1 MQWLSQQIW
10 PHQQR
15 TEKLLQPAGS
25 WSFTPA
31 KSFSQPG
38 EYNLLHKGQLKVAGL
53 KGYWSA
59 LVQHICTGDRCEAI
73 SQGTV
78 PCDSFQKEWAMGY
91 HIISIFTIADVCDII
106 SHKLHKPV
114 RNTKTAHE
122 PLGPS
127 GLLTRKET
135 SIVFFCHCHV
145 RIYSIQFWRL
155 YSWTSAAWAFNQ
167 WRAG

>member
-1 MQWLSQQIW
+1 MQWLCQQIW

-15 TEKLLQPAGS
+15 TEKLLQPAGG

-31 KSFSQPG
+31 KLFSQPG
-38 EYNLLHKGQLKVAGL
+38 QYNLLHKVQLKVAGL
-53 KGYWSA
+53 KGYWSV
-59 LVQHICTGDRCEAI
+59 LVQHICKGDRCEAI

-114 RNTKTAHE
+114 RNTKLLMNHLVLQGSWQE
-122 PLGPS
+122 KKPPLS
-127 GLLTRKET
+127 SFALSCEDIHHTVLTT
-135 SIVFFCHCHV
+135 
-145 RIYSIQFWRL
+145 L
-155 YSWTSAAWAFNQ
+155 
-167 WRAG
+167 